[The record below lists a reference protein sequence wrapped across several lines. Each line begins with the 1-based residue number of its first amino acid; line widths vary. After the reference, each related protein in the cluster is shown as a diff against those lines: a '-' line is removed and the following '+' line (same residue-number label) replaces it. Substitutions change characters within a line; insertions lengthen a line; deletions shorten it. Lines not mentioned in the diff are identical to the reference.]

1 MKLKYILKISRPRF
15 WIYLTGPYLLGLAA
29 SYPNIS
35 NLWITV
41 LFGLYFTFPGNLL
54 LYGINDI
61 FDFETDKLNP
71 KKEEYENKVKPE
83 QRRHLYIAIA
93 ITNLPFFF
101 FSVFAP
107 LYAFYSFVAFLFFSI
122 FYSAEP
128 IRAKTKP
135 FLDSFFNVLYI
146 FPGFFSY
153 FLTGDTKSNFLIF
166 LAGTCWVMAMHAYS
180 AVPDI
185 ESDLKSGIETIATKL
200 GAKKT
205 LILCLLLYL
214 LSAGL
219 SYPYLKYISLLFAL
233 IYFTLIIISVNRLDE
248 GVMQI
253 YKYFPWV
260 NTSIG
265 FIIFWYLIFFL

>member
-15 WIYLTGPYLLGLAA
+15 WFYLIGPYLLGLAA
-29 SYPNIS
+29 SYPDIS
-35 NLWITV
+35 NLWATA
-41 LFGLYFTFPGNLL
+41 LFGFYFTFPGNLL
-54 LYGINDI
+54 VYGINDI

-71 KKEEYENKVKPE
+71 KKEEYEHKVKPE
-83 QRRHLYIAIA
+83 QRKYLYSLIAI
-93 ITNLPFFF
+93 INLPFFF
-101 FSVFAP
+101 LLISASVFAV
-107 LYAFYSFVAFLFFSI
+107 YSFLAFLFFSI

-135 FLDSFFNVLYI
+135 FLDSFFNILYI
-146 FPGFFSY
+146 FPGFFAY
-153 FLTGDTKSNFLIF
+153 FLTGGTRFNFLVF

-200 GAKKT
+200 RAKKT
-205 LILCLLLYL
+205 LLFCLLMYL

-219 SYPYLKYISLLFAL
+219 SYPYLKYMSLFFGL
-233 IYFTLIIISVNRLDE
+233 IYFILILISIHKLDE
-248 GVMQI
+248 GIIQV

-265 FIIFWYLIFFL
+265 FIIFWYLILFS